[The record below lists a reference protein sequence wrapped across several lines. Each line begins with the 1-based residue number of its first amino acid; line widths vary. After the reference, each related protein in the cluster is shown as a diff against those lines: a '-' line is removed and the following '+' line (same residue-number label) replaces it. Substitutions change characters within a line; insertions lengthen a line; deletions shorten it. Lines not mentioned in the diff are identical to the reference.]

1 MEGQVGEGPKEYH
14 GYGVRDVRVV
24 GFMECCVCGDIRG
37 RVEWLNP
44 GFLEEMGMWVSVR
57 LNT

>member
-1 MEGQVGEGPKEYH
+1 MGEGPKEYH

>member
-1 MEGQVGEGPKEYH
+1 MAADGVWEGNLKECH

-37 RVEWLNP
+37 KVEWV
-44 GFLEEMGMWVSVR
+44 GS
-57 LNT
+57 